1 MSKHTLIP
9 VSLVARL
16 DRYVRS
22 QSRGAIMPLANVMPV
37 FLQHEWFCR
46 NREIRESTLVVLP
59 VAS

>member
-1 MSKHTLIP
+1 
-9 VSLVARL
+9 
-16 DRYVRS
+16 
-22 QSRGAIMPLANVMPV
+22 MPLANVMPV